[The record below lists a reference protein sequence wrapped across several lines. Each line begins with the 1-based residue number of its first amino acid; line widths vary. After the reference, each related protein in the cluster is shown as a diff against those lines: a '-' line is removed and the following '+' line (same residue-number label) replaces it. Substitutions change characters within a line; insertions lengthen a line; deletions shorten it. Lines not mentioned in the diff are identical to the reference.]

1 MIKRVIL
8 SVVILLVAGTAA
20 AQLVEK
26 PPLQLQDV
34 TRALVRIFGGT
45 VDRPLSERFADTLN
59 AADFGAKPSNTD
71 NTTAIN
77 AAVAAL
83 SAGATRGGCV
93 VLNKG
98 IFAVSGTIT
107 LPSGVSL
114 CGSGNQIWEPGTRLN
129 GTGASGQILIDI
141 GNGSDNPHYNVVQ
154 DLAIDFANPQSAGV
168 AVRVRNGVRITLQRL
183 TFIKNYYD
191 GIALSGD
198 TTQPSTNSYDYRLSD
213 IRMQNFTSTV
223 RRGIWVGAPRN
234 GNPSTVINLTLENI
248 TTSGIVDGV
257 YLQNVG
263 GVQGC
268 AGCELAGGSRGLV
281 IAPGDNE
288 TVDGVLWQGS
298 FLDGNNLNGLAIVP
312 TGSGGCVPY
321 TSNTAPLCG
330 RASQMSFINARPAFT
345 LNGPGALL
353 DSSGGGLVT
362 GINFIGLESGLNAQ
376 EGLKVTG
383 SRTKYINLVGSKISY
398 NNTSNAGKA
407 GVYIGAGVT
416 NVTSNGGCVSTCSTQ
431 HPLTVNRQ
439 AYGFE
444 IASGASNYI
453 IQGMDLTNNVSG
465 AISNTSTNLAWS
477 LLNNLGT
484 GESIVPGFLWFNK
497 GDGSPRHGRIFD
509 DGNFHVESTSGSLW
523 LDAPVGA
530 NINIGSGA
538 VSDVAIAYGG
548 GNVGIGS
555 GAPTA
560 KLGVAGGVTASGAMR
575 SNTGFNAN
583 GTAGVSAT
591 KTVRDAAGT
600 GTCTLIFTFGL
611 YTGGTC

>member
-1 MIKRVIL
+1 MIKRVVLI
-8 SVVILLVAGTAA
+8 VFALLLAGTAA

-34 TRALVRIFGGT
+34 SRALARIFGGT

-59 AADFGAKPSNTD
+59 AADFGAKPSNLD

-77 AAVAAL
+77 NAIAAL
-83 SAGATRGGCV
+83 SAGTTRGGCV

-98 IFAVSGTIT
+98 IFSVSGTIT

-114 CGSGNQIWEPGTRLN
+114 CGSGNQIWEPGTRLL
-129 GTGASGQILIDI
+129 GTGASGQVLIDI
-141 GNGSDNPHYNVVQ
+141 GNGSDNPHFNVVQ
-154 DLAIDFANPQSAGV
+154 DLAIDFTNPQSAG
-168 AVRVRNGVRITLQRL
+168 AVIRVRNGVRITLKRL
-183 TFIKNYYD
+183 TLIKNYFD
-191 GIALSGD
+191 GIVLSGD
-198 TTQPSTNSYDYRLSD
+198 TTTPSGNSYEYILSD
-213 IRMQNFTSTV
+213 IQMQNFTSTA
-223 RRGIWVGAPRN
+223 RRGIWVGAPRG
-234 GNPSTVINLTLENI
+234 GNPSTVINLSMDNI
-248 TTSGIVDGV
+248 KTSGVTDGV

-268 AGCELAGGSRGLV
+268 IGCEFAGGSRGLV

-298 FLDGNNLNGLAIVP
+298 FLDGNNLNGMAIVP

-321 TSNTAPLCG
+321 TSNTTPLCG

-345 LNGPGALL
+345 LSGPGALL
-353 DSSGGGLVT
+353 DSSGGGLIT
-362 GINFIGLESGLNAQ
+362 GINFIGLEAGLNAQ
-376 EGLKVTG
+376 EGLKILG

-398 NNTSNAGKA
+398 NNVSNTAKS
-407 GVYIGAGVT
+407 GVYIGAGVA
-416 NVTSNGGCVSTCSTQ
+416 NFTSNGGCASTCATQ
-431 HPLTVNRQ
+431 HPLTINHQ
-439 AYGFE
+439 TYGFE

-477 LLNNLGT
+477 IFNNLGT
-484 GESIVPGFLWFNK
+484 GESILPGYLWFNK

-509 DGNFHVESTSGSLW
+509 DGNFHVESTSGALW
-523 LDAPVGA
+523 LDAPVGSVV
-530 NINIGSGA
+530 NIGAGA
-538 VSDVAIAYGG
+538 AADIAIAYGG

-560 KLGVAGGVTASGAMR
+560 KLGVAGNVTSSGTIRA
-575 SNTGFNAN
+575 NAGFSAN
-583 GTAGVSAT
+583 GTAGVTAT

-600 GTCTLIFTFGL
+600 GTCTLVFTMGL